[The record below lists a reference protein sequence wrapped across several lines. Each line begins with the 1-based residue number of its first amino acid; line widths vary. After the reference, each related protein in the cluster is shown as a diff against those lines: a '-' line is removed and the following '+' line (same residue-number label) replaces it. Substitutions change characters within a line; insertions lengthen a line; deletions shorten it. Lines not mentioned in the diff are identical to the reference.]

1 MAKPSVDKIKKSLL
15 EQLEKKGGMSPFFVS
30 LIEDYCNWE
39 MTERNIWSALKGL
52 QVNSKEWESLQKL
65 ALNVSN
71 RKMCILKQLDFKTT
85 NVIGGDDEEL

>member
-15 EQLEKKGGMSPFFVS
+15 EQLEKRGGFSPFFAS

-39 MTERNIWSALKGL
+39 KAERNIWICLKKSAVG
-52 QVNSKEWESLQKL
+52 SKEWETYQKL

-85 NVIGGDDEEL
+85 NVIGGDNEEL